1 MQDSLAFL
9 CFVDRITFLWCSDG
23 VVQLSDCMSE
33 VSFVEAK
40 GSTIGE
46 MKDAIATSLRLINYK
61 IPVKLK
67 SVAIKVNM
75 CYYWDFSTGQTTDP
89 RFVSALIDVIREQT
103 SPGVEIFIVE
113 SDASA
118 MRCSHAFRLLG
129 YEKMAKEKG
138 VKLVNLSKDET
149 DEAEITVNGQTLKL
163 ALPRTVTQADLRIN
177 VPKIKYLT
185 HTTISC
191 SLKNNFGCNPQVSK
205 FKYHSIINEVIVG
218 LNKLLKFDLQILD
231 GIMVTGSPPCRL
243 NLVMASGD
251 PVAFDAAAAK
261 ILHVNP
267 KKVKHLMLASREGL
281 GGINFIQRGAQLE
294 TFVKRYPKTK
304 MATKIMVLGY
314 KAALKTKLLDP
325 HFI

>member
-1 MQDSLAFL
+1 
-9 CFVDRITFLWCSDG
+9 
-23 VVQLSDCMSE
+23 MSI

-40 GSTIGE
+40 GSAISE
-46 MKDAIATSLRLINYK
+46 MKEAIATSLKLIDYK
-61 IPVKLK
+61 IPSNLK
-67 SVAIKVNM
+67 SVAIKANM

-103 SPGVEIFIVE
+103 SPDIEISIVE

-118 MRCSHAFRLLG
+118 MRCAHAFRLLG

-149 DEAEITVNGQTLKL
+149 DEAEITVNGKALKL
-163 ALPRTVTQADLRIN
+163 ALPRTITQADMRIN

-191 SLKNNFGCNPQVSK
+191 SLKNNFGCNPQISK
-205 FKYHSIINEVIVG
+205 YKYHSMINEVIVG

-231 GIMVTGSPPCRL
+231 GLMVTGNPPCRL

-251 PVAFDAAAAK
+251 PVALDAAAAK
-261 ILHVNP
+261 IIHVNP
-267 KKVKHLMLASREGL
+267 KKVKHLMLASHEGL
-281 GGINFIQRGAQLE
+281 GSINFIQRGAQLE
-294 TFVKRYPKTK
+294 TFAKKYPKTK
-304 MATKIMVLGY
+304 LTTKIMVLGY

-325 HFI
+325 NFI